1 MNTGETPDSNLRG
14 YPNKT
19 KINKSLTIKS
29 KKMLLF
35 EATINILIRIY
46 IIRLIKNFPP

>member
-1 MNTGETPDSNLRG
+1 MNTGVTPNLILREN
-14 YPNKT
+14 PNKT